1 MQPHA
6 VVHPLQ
12 LMDTPD
18 HVQGQ
23 RTTEIIS
30 ITTVHGSIVLV
41 VTPPEDVSLV
51 VSGQEVPRCV

>member
-6 VVHPLQ
+6 VVHPLH
-12 LMDTPD
+12 LMGTPD

-23 RTTEIIS
+23 RTMEIIS

-51 VSGQEVPRCV
+51 VSGQEVPHCV